1 MPRTP
6 RYLDLAASLR
16 KSITTGKYK
25 LGAQL
30 PTEHALCEKHEVS
43 RHTARAALQLLEDEN
58 LIERRPGLGTR
69 VISTGAPAA
78 FSQPLGG
85 LDDLLQYAHEAK
97 LKIASVERRK
107 LSSSLAAM
115 LGAPKGTAW
124 LMLEGARRVNNQ
136 AIAATT
142 IFIADAIG
150 AKPADFK
157 DTRKAITE
165 HIEQKYGVSVAAITQ
180 TICAEQLSEG
190 DARALDASPGQ
201 PALRTIRRY
210 YDASDRLFVISDTR
224 HPSDRFTYEM
234 TYKRT

>member
-30 PTEHALCEKHEVS
+30 PTEHALCEKYDVS

-107 LSSSLAAM
+107 LSSSAAAM
-115 LGAPKGTAW
+115 LGAPKATEW
-124 LMLEGARRVNNQ
+124 LVLNGARRVNNQ
-136 AIAATT
+136 AIAATA
-142 IFIADAIG
+142 IYIADAIG

-157 DTRKAITE
+157 DARKAITE
-165 HIEQKYGVSVAAITQ
+165 HIERKYGVSVAAITQ
-180 TICAEQLSEG
+180 TIRAEQLSED
-190 DARALDASPGQ
+190 DARALDAAPGQ

-234 TYKRT
+234 TYKRA